1 MGELGRK
8 PLTLVQQDLPY
19 CNNTFGVYPCGA
31 SLDNLQPRT
40 NLALHSE
47 AIDDAYFTK
56 LAISV
61 GANAGVAPDGLT
73 TAELITDTA
82 VSSIHRISRSFTFTA
97 GSSYT
102 FSMFFKAGTLSNVV
116 MVFPTAPFTTSVRA
130 QFDLAAG
137 AVVGTPTGSPSFYG
151 IQNVGGGWYRCWI
164 SKTATAGGAGDIE
177 ARLNAG
183 GSDTYTGTLQTM
195 YWWGVQVEAGPTMS
209 GYKPTVAA
217 TVTTYHGGSAAKCF
231 NSRFTCADP
240 ANYDEGV
247 KTVTY
252 AYNEDNLPDIA
263 GIFPCLT
270 DVSSRPGEL
279 NLSGIDPKSTA
290 LGMSAR
296 VTIKLQDFAGNDT
309 WLDKYQSERVS
320 GAALASGI
328 GYNPLDRG
336 RQLAR
341 QWARF
346 PYYLGIPTRVLRGY
360 AGDLPAAMATE
371 HYVMSELT
379 GPSAG
384 GAVQITAKDI
394 MDLADDAKA
403 VCPSASL
410 GKLLAAIGTGDT
422 SLTLTPTG
430 VGDLDYP
437 ASGAARIGREIVYYT
452 RAADVMT
459 ISRAQ
464 EGTTASTHAVS
475 DVVQDCV
482 VLDGLTINAAAEAV
496 LKYKTTRFNAF
507 IPTADWQAE
516 NDTWYSGLVIGR
528 VILSKPIGKKQ
539 LVGELCQLGVMIW
552 WDPVDQKIKFKVN
565 APLLPG
571 ESYYS
576 ITDDNAIIENSPNID
591 RGEDQRISALWFYH
605 AVRDWTDDTLSSK
618 NFDKLTVAAVSDNL
632 YGQDA
637 YKEIT
642 TRWFGRTGND
652 VSVSI
657 ISERL
662 LARYTNPPNLVSGT
676 LDVKDR
682 TSVKLGSRLLFE
694 SYVLQD
700 VDGAT
705 LAEPVQVN
713 FVEYTDDRVKFR
725 AETYRI
731 SGRFAF
737 WLDSA
742 TAPADYNSAT
752 PAQRATGAFWG
763 DANAPGMPDGTSDNL
778 WF

>member
-8 PLTLVQQDLPY
+8 PLTLVEIDLPY
-19 CNNTFGVYPCGA
+19 CTRTYGSAPC
-31 SLDNLQPRT
+31 
-40 NLALHSE
+40 
-47 AIDDAYFTK
+47 
-56 LAISV
+56 
-61 GANAGVAPDGLT
+61 
-73 TAELITDTA
+73 TA
-82 VSSIHRISRSFTFTA
+82 VL
-97 GSSYT
+97 
-102 FSMFFKAGTLSNVV
+102 GT
-116 MVFPTAPFTTSVRA
+116 
-130 QFDLAAG
+130 DG
-137 AVVGTPTGSPSFYG
+137 
-151 IQNVGGGWYRCWI
+151 
-164 SKTATAGGAGDIE
+164 
-177 ARLNAG
+177 
-183 GSDTYTGTLQTM
+183 
-195 YWWGVQVEAGPTMS
+195 
-209 GYKPTVAA
+209 
-217 TVTTYHGGSAAKCF
+217 AAKCY

-240 ANYDEGV
+240 ANYAEGT

-252 AYNEDNLPDIA
+252 AYNEDNLPDIP

-309 WLDKYQSERVS
+309 WLDKYQSQRVS

-346 PYYLGIPTRVLRGY
+346 PYYLGIPTRVRRGY

-371 HYVMSELT
+371 HYVMSELS
-379 GPSAG
+379 GPTAAG
-384 GAVQITAKDI
+384 GVQITAKDI

-403 VCPSASL
+403 VCPAASL
-410 GKLLAAIGTGDT
+410 GKLAAAIGIGDA
-422 SLTLTPTG
+422 SLTLTPAGIGNT
-430 VGDLDYP
+430 DYA
-437 ASGAARIGREIVYYT
+437 ASGLVRIGREIVSFT
-452 RAADVMT
+452 RTADVMT
-459 ISRAQ
+459 IARAQ
-464 EGTTASTHAVS
+464 EGTTAATHAIG
-475 DVVQDCV
+475 DVVQECV
-482 VLDGLTINAAAEAV
+482 VLDGLTVNQAAEAV
-496 LKYKTTRFNAF
+496 LKYKTTRFDAF
-507 IPTADWQAE
+507 IPTTDWQTE

-552 WDPVDQKIKFKVN
+552 WDPVDQEIKFKVN

-605 AVRDWTDDTLSSK
+605 AVRDWTDDALTNK

-642 TRWFGRTGND
+642 TRWFGRTGDD

-682 TSVKLGSRLLFE
+682 ASVKLGSRLLFE

-731 SGRFAF
+731 AGRFAF
-737 WLDSA
+737 WLDDA
-742 TAPADYNSAT
+742 TAPADYTSAT
-752 PAQRATGAFWG
+752 AAQRATGAFWG
-763 DANAPGMPDGTSDNL
+763 DATAPGMPDGTDDFR